1 MNKIDIL
8 NEISDLSEELKVVQ
22 SKLLKNPSDKE
33 LNKRHGVLK
42 TKMDIAHSKWSMG
55 AANNGF
61 DSSSFIAEMES
72 LESVEETPLSYED
85 YEDEMEQITE
95 RELRG
100 DI

>member
-8 NEISDLSEELKVVQ
+8 NEISNLSEELKEVQ

-42 TKMDIAHSKWSMG
+42 AKMDIAHSKWSMG
-55 AANNGF
+55 AVNNGF
-61 DSSSFIAEMES
+61 DSNSFITEMES

-85 YEDEMEQITE
+85 YEKEMEQITE